1 MLWYDIQSH
10 KWIDMISHDVIW
22 YQKSL
27 NWYVMIFSGGLGRES
42 REWCD
47 WRRVAFARWDHQ
59 VIVCEFVGFLSEIIW
74 IFPWFFWISW
84 FARWDHQW
92 LSDCRVC
99 LFGPSGDCLSS
110 VCDQECLSGHD
121 NEKDNLILLHNW
133 TRKTIGRLLVCGSVC
148 LSGPDMVQTGW
159 DGCRQTKNSLI
170 SGEQHFP
177 TGNARV
183 SSLSLL
189 WYPAKATL
197 RQTWGWVVC
206 SH

>member
-59 VIVCEFVGFLSEIIW
+59 VIVSCLS
-74 IFPWFFWISW
+74 S
-84 FARWDHQW
+84 
-92 LSDCRVC
+92 VC

-159 DGCRQTKNSLI
+159 DGCRQTKKQFDIWWTTFHDRQRAGLISIAPLIPGKGDSPPDLRVSCLLSLI
-170 SGEQHFP
+170 VINCHHYHRPRRRHDHDNKE
-177 TGNARV
+177 
-183 SSLSLL
+183 
-189 WYPAKATL
+189 
-197 RQTWGWVVC
+197 
-206 SH
+206 